1 MIIRNVVVVIGVF
14 TKCLKIANE
23 VNLAVSKAVG
33 CTSSSYNNMLSPSIP
48 KYFFSLIFAVFSIN
62 QSFFLVQKFS
72 DYFRHAIFV
81 INPNLN

>member
-14 TKCLKIANE
+14 TKCLKIAYE

-33 CTSSSYNNMLSPSIP
+33 CTSR
-48 KYFFSLIFAVFSIN
+48 FFSVN

-72 DYFRHAIFV
+72 DSFRHAIFV

>member
-14 TKCLKIANE
+14 TKCLKIAYE

-33 CTSSSYNNMLSPSIP
+33 CTSSSYIIICFLPQFQST
-48 KYFFSLIFAVFSIN
+48 FSLIFPVFSVN
-62 QSFFLVQKFS
+62 QCFFLVQKFS